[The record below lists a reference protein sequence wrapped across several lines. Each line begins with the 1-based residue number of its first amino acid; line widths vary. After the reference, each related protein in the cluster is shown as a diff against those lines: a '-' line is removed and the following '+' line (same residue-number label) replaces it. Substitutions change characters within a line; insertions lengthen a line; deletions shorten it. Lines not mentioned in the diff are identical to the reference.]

1 MTTTWATSKNW
12 KNKNCTH
19 GVLKIPISIAKVV
32 SIEISK
38 LVDRRQLG
46 NNKKNKE
53 IDKLFEI
60 LNKLV
65 TCKVGIM
72 LRRDANQNLYY
83 AQDISH
89 KIRTRS
95 HWSTMFYNF
104 QCCIMIVCSCYL
116 VGNSITCH
124 KSKLRG

>member
-1 MTTTWATSKNW
+1 MKGWVCFFLLWILPILAKYTSGWPPLEQHQKIWKN

-19 GVLKIPISIAKVV
+19 GVLKIPISITKVV

-46 NNKKNKE
+46 NNKKNME

-65 TCKVGIM
+65 TSKVGIM
-72 LRRDANQNLYY
+72 LRRDANL
-83 AQDISH
+83 I
-89 KIRTRS
+89 
-95 HWSTMFYNF
+95 
-104 QCCIMIVCSCYL
+104 L
-116 VGNSITCH
+116 
-124 KSKLRG
+124 